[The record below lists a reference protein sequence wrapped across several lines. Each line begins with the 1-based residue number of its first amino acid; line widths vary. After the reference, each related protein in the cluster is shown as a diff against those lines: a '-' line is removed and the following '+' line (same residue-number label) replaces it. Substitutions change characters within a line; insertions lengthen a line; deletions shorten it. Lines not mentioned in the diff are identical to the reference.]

1 MKKYFIFSNLKS
13 KILNP
18 KFFLLLA
25 IVLATHIS
33 FSQNQIKEP
42 ENLLQIEELI
52 ETIASNIDTELD
64 YTQIID
70 ELKMLYENP
79 VNLNSENIIKLR
91 QLHLI
96 NDLQINN
103 LKKYINDYG
112 SLMSVYELSAID
124 GFDKETISN
133 ILPFSSVKE
142 IKTHQNISFK
152 KLTKYG
158 KNRIFLRYQQL
169 LEKQNG
175 YSNTDSM
182 LAINPNSKYLGSP
195 QKYYLRYD
203 YNYFDKIGIGFLAE
217 KDPGEIFFKNE
228 INSDTILNIL
238 NKKLKNGFDHYS
250 GYIFINDVKII
261 KSLCVGDYHLQFG
274 QGLTMWSNLAF
285 GKQAD
290 AIFIKKYPRRIK
302 AGVSANENEFF
313 RGAATT
319 FQINKF
325 DFTIF
330 YSNKNIDACISETD
344 TISGEIISVNSLQ
357 NTGIHRK
364 INEILNKNILN
375 EVVYGGNLS
384 YNSNSFRLGA
394 TAFKTSFGSEILLS
408 NDPYKKFTFSGKE
421 NINTGL
427 DFDIL
432 LNKINIFGEI
442 AYSLN
447 GGIAYISGL
456 NISPDPRLSLAI
468 LYRNYSKEY
477 QNFFSNA
484 FGENTSN
491 ENEKGLYFGINALLH
506 QKITLTAY
514 FDMFS
519 FLWLKYRNNAP
530 TKGREYLFQVNYRTS
545 DKTKMYFRYR
555 NKIKQLNFEDEYDYL
570 SSPFATK
577 KQSFRYHI
585 NYSIFPSVIFKNSF
599 EFSKYLSEED
609 IRSQG
614 FLIYQDINFRPENL
628 PFDISVR
635 YAMFDTDNYDTRIYT
650 YENDVL
656 YAFSI
661 PSYYYKGSRF
671 YFLMKYKISEFMSC
685 WFRFA
690 QSFYNNK
697 NTIGTD
703 LEEITGNKKSEIKV
717 QLRIRF

>member
-1 MKKYFIFSNLKS
+1 MQLTIQNLKS
-13 KILNP
+13 KILNLQ
-18 KFFLLLA
+18 FFLLLVF
-25 IVLATHIS
+25 VLATHIT
-33 FSQNQIKEP
+33 FSQNQINEP

-52 ETIASNIDTELD
+52 ETIASNIDSEID
-64 YTQIID
+64 YTEIVD
-70 ELKMLYENP
+70 ELKMLYDNP
-79 VNLNSENIIKLR
+79 VNLNSENIIELR
-91 QLHLI
+91 RLHLL
-96 NDLQINN
+96 NDIQINN
-103 LKKYINDYG
+103 LKKYIQNYG
-112 SLMSVYELSAID
+112 NLMSVYELSAID
-124 GFDKETISN
+124 GFDKETILN

-142 IKTHQNISFK
+142 IKTHQNISLK

-158 KNRIFLRYQQL
+158 RNRIFLRYRQL

-203 YNYFDKIGIGFLAE
+203 YNYFDKVGIGFLAE
-217 KDPGEIFFKNE
+217 KDPGEIFFKNK
-228 INSDTILNIL
+228 IKTDTVQNIL
-238 NKKLKNGFDHYS
+238 NNKLKNGFDHYS
-250 GYIFINDVKII
+250 GYVFINDVKFI
-261 KSLCVGDYHLQFG
+261 KSICVGDYHLQFG

-290 AIFIKKYPRRIK
+290 AIFIKKYPRKIK
-302 AGVSANENEFF
+302 PGVTANENEFF
-313 RGAATT
+313 RGAAST
-319 FQINKF
+319 FQIRKF

-330 YSNKNIDACISETD
+330 YSNKNIDASISETD
-344 TISGEIISVNSLQ
+344 TLSGEIISVSSLQ
-357 NTGIHRK
+357 NTGMHRRTNEL
-364 INEILNKNILN
+364 INKKILN
-375 EVVYGGNLS
+375 EIVFGGNLS

-408 NDPYKKFTFSGKE
+408 DDPYKKFTFSGKE

-432 LNKINIFGEI
+432 LNKINLFGEI
-442 AYSLN
+442 SHSLN
-447 GGIAYISGL
+447 RGTAYLSGL
-456 NISPDPRLSLAI
+456 NFSPDPRLSLAI

-491 ENEKGLYFGINALLH
+491 TNEKGLYFGMNALLN

-519 FLWLKYRNNAP
+519 FPWLKYRNNAP
-530 TKGREYLFQVNYRTS
+530 TKGQEYLIQLDYRTS
-545 DKTKMYFRYR
+545 EKVKMYFRYR
-555 NKIKQLNFEDEYDYL
+555 DKNKQLNFANEYDFL
-570 SSPFATK
+570 SSPHTIK
-577 KQSFRYHI
+577 KQSFRYHLS
-585 NYSIFPSVIFKNSF
+585 YAVFPSLILKNKF
-599 EFSKYLSEED
+599 EFLKYLSENN
-609 IRSQG
+609 ITSQG
-614 FLIYQDINFRPENL
+614 YIIYQDINYRPENL

-635 YAMFDTDNYDTRIYT
+635 YAMFDTDNYDTRIYA

-661 PSYYYKGSRF
+661 PAYYYKGSRF
-671 YFLMKYKISEFMSC
+671 YFLVKYKISKFMSC

-697 NTIGTD
+697 KMIGAG
-703 LEEITGNKKSEIKV
+703 LEEINGNKKTEIKI
-717 QLRIRF
+717 QLRMKF